1 MSPDSF
7 DRWRAEPLEPWDA
20 YLKRLRRKQRL
31 ARYGVA
37 LAAVVLPS
45 LLAWVTVGFFLGGV
59 P

>member
-7 DRWRAEPLEPWDA
+7 DRWRSEPLEPWDA